1 MTDHRAIGIELN
13 NSVWDELSA
22 GTITE
27 TSPVDE
33 RERLLYAAYT
43 STYHWLQVG
52 TVANHLRGEHLI
64 SRVAA
69 RIGEAEIALRHARRC
84 LELAESHPNEVE
96 DWDLAFALEA
106 LARAEAATGDTIS
119 ASSTFARA
127 IAATAAVVDG
137 DDRSVLEGELRR
149 EPWFGISD
157 GD

>member
-1 MTDHRAIGIELN
+1 MTDHRAIGVELN
-13 NSVWDELSA
+13 NAVWDELSA
-22 GTITE
+22 GNVTE
-27 TSPVDE
+27 TSPVAD

-84 LELAESHPNEVE
+84 LELAESHPDEAE

-106 LARAEAATGDTIS
+106 LARAEAATGDT
-119 ASSTFARA
+119 AAATSTLAQA
-127 IAATAAVVDG
+127 IAATAAVVDD
-137 DDRSVLEGELRR
+137 DDRRVVESELRR
-149 EPWFGISD
+149 PPWFGVHDS
-157 GD
+157 